1 MTTEAPSASAI
12 FMARLAVAL
21 VVGLIILGVFRYGV
35 SSTVL
40 ERFWNDLTARPGGP
54 MTFRFILQPTMAAIA
69 ALRDGR
75 KDARL
80 GRAPY
85 FWALVHEPEER
96 AARLSEGVIATARI
110 VLLGLGMDAI
120 YQYEVLKTFYPAEA
134 VLVALLLACLVNM
147 TAYPLSNGLLPY
159 VVKEVYGIGQAGLGY
174 LVASF
179 AIGGLVGSVAVSMN
193 GGIIRPART
202 MIISAVAWYTMLF
215 VFAL

>member
-1 MTTEAPSASAI
+1 VTTEAPSASAI
-12 FMARLAVAL
+12 FLARLAVAL
-21 VVGLIILGVFRYGV
+21 VVGLLILGVFRYGV
-35 SSTVL
+35 SSEVL

-69 ALRDGR
+69 ALHDGR

-96 AARLSEGVIATARI
+96 AARLSEGIIATARI

-134 VLVALLLACLVNM
+134 VLVALLLAF
-147 TAYPLSNGLLPY
+147 LPY
-159 VVKEVYGIGQAGLGY
+159 IILRGPIARIAGRR
-174 LVASF
+174 
-179 AIGGLVGSVAVSMN
+179 
-193 GGIIRPART
+193 IRGAAPN
-202 MIISAVAWYTMLF
+202 
-215 VFAL
+215 